1 MKPVLTLQDGQQI
14 WVSLTHFPFMQI
26 SSNVMVAQT
35 LRVGS
40 LAFLEQSSWHRSF
53 SAVLVLNYY
62 IC

>member
-1 MKPVLTLQDGQQI
+1 MKPVPILQDGQQT
-14 WVSLTHFPFMQI
+14 WVSLTHFPFIQI

-40 LAFLEQSSWHRSF
+40 LAFLEQISWHQSLT
-53 SAVLVLNYY
+53 AVLGLNYY